1 MWGFKRRSA
10 TAKTFFGRL
19 KRDIGGNTLAM
30 MAIALV
36 PLSALTGSAVDIA
49 RLYVVKVRLQ
59 QACDA
64 GVLAGRKSM
73 TDATSATLD
82 SNASDQAKA
91 FFNNNFKSG
100 WMQTNA
106 VAFTPSK
113 TSNNQVAGLATS
125 NVPMTVMKM
134 FGMADQTLSV
144 SCVARYDVADTDVI
158 FVLDTTGSM
167 ACLPGGPDTCGMGT
181 YTYTRPGTGGITGY
195 AAVPG
200 YAGSTGAATKEIT
213 SGGANASR
221 IDALRQAVLSFFDT
235 FAAVADKT
243 THIRYGFVTY
253 ASAVNAGQVILD
265 KSASYLVGS
274 GGASDTANYQSRRLA
289 GEYDTTTSPYSND
302 TANNKTSANCTAAGT
317 RNPSTALTF
326 NSSGTA
332 TKTNYDV
339 FRSGKCYTR
348 SSGTWGPVWKYQQ
361 WPVDVS
367 GLVGGSKTVIDP
379 TKVTG
384 DTVQWAGCVET
395 PVATPGQSTFVTASL
410 PSEVSP
416 DSKPTGSAR
425 WWPHLADVEY
435 PRTNTT
441 SSETVN
447 GEDGRLDLNSD
458 GITNSSVTAGAY
470 YYNKTPGNNLT
481 GGYGAC
487 GKPAKRLGV
496 MTRSE
501 VYNYVYAS
509 DFVPLGGTYH
519 DTGMIWGARLI
530 SPLGA
535 WADDT
540 QPWPDHGTQ
549 PNRVIVFM
557 TDGTPT
563 AYNTV
568 YSMYGL
574 EVYDKRV
581 ANGDSSNLVNY
592 HINRFL
598 AACAAAKDPNH
609 KVSIWTIEIASA
621 PTSTMQTC
629 ATSTN
634 QALATTTGQGLQDA
648 FKSIAQNLAMLRI
661 TQ

>member
-1 MWGFKRRSA
+1 MWGFKGRSA
-10 TAKTFFGRL
+10 SAKTFFGRL
-19 KRDIGGNTLAM
+19 KRDVGGNTLAM
-30 MAIALV
+30 MAVALV
-36 PLSALTGSAVDIA
+36 PLSALTGSAVDIG
-49 RLYVVKVRLQ
+49 RLYVIKVRLQ

-73 TDATSATLD
+73 TDATAATLD
-82 SNASDQAKA
+82 PTASDQAKA
-91 FFNNNFKSG
+91 FFNNNFKTG
-100 WMQTNA
+100 WMQTNT

-113 TSNNQVAGLATS
+113 TSNNQVGGIAST

-167 ACLPGGPDTCGMGT
+167 ACLPGGPDSCGMAS
-181 YTYTRPGTGGITGY
+181 YTFTRPGTGGITGY
-195 AAVPG
+195 TAVPG
-200 YAGSTGAATKEIT
+200 YAGSTGAGMKELT
-213 SGGANASR
+213 SNGSNVSR
-221 IDALRQAVLSFFDT
+221 MEALRQAVLSFFDT

-253 ASAVNAGQVILD
+253 ASGVNVGQAIRD
-265 KSASYLVGS
+265 MSSNYLVGS
-274 GGASDTANYQSRRLA
+274 GGSSDTANYQSRRIT
-289 GEYDTTTSPYSND
+289 GEYDMTASPFSND

-339 FRSGKCYTR
+339 LRSGKCYTR
-348 SSGTWGPVWKYQQ
+348 SSGTFGPVWKYQQ

-367 GLVGGSKTVIDP
+367 QLVSGSTNVLDP

-384 DTVQWAGCVET
+384 DKVQWAGCVET
-395 PVATPGQSTFVTASL
+395 PVDTPGQSTFTTSNL

-416 DSKPTGSAR
+416 DTMPSGSSR
-425 WWPHLADVEY
+425 WWPHLGDVEY
-435 PRTNTT
+435 TRSGTAADTTNGDAGRTDMNT
-441 SSETVN
+441 
-447 GEDGRLDLNSD
+447 DGSTT
-458 GITNSSVTAGAY
+458 GQS
-470 YYNKTPGNNLT
+470 NNLT
-481 GGYGAC
+481 GGYSAC
-487 GKPAKRLGV
+487 GKPVKRLGV
-496 MTRSE
+496 MSRNE

-509 DFVPLGGTYH
+509 DFVPMGGTYH

-530 SPLGA
+530 SPLGG
-535 WADDT
+535 WASDS
-540 QPWPDHGTQ
+540 QPWADHGTQ

-563 AYNTV
+563 AYTNV

-574 EVYDKRV
+574 EMYDKRV
-581 ANGDSSNLVNY
+581 ANGDTSNLVSY
-592 HINRFL
+592 HIKRFL

-609 KVSIWTIEIASA
+609 KVSIWTVEIAPS
-621 PTSTMQTC
+621 PTSTMQSC

-648 FKSIAQNLAMLRI
+648 FKSIAQSLAMLRI